1 MPAGRLP
8 DHATLP
14 PHPSSLASF
23 FRSELALTSSRQR
36 ATLRLFVALM
46 LVSLVAVTLKPPV
59 MIPLDFPI
67 VMSLGAGVVAATS
80 LKAMLDLIGGILVVM
95 VLSLLSLAL
104 FGDQPWFLVPC
115 VAAVVT
121 VVLLYCRVTGASVVP
136 LMLFVVAV
144 LYHPLQLADN
154 VHVALWTFPVAL
166 LACVASAFAQLALWP
181 EEPLAALHREL
192 LERFAIIA
200 RILERLGSIGG
211 NIGTPTARAAT
222 PAAHERP
229 EAGGLAKQLQ
239 LLKAAL
245 SRHPDLRDH
254 YTARLDLIGDLDTWF
269 SLAAWLERD
278 WGTTQ
283 PPPDLTPDQR
293 QRFQRLAADCLRSLD
308 LYRAMGAGAPA
319 VEEVRLRPLPSPEDC
334 RSHID
339 WRLSRLETISDRVR
353 YDLARLYGAPDEP
366 PLPLP
371 GQVQPADQATGRADL
386 PAWLGW
392 KFWRD
397 HRRELK
403 SSLKYTI
410 GMLICLFMVQALNW
424 PAIDTA
430 MVTCLVIAQTS
441 MGADYRKAL
450 LRISG
455 AVLGG
460 LLAYVFIIVI
470 QPAIDT
476 VAGFLLGIA
485 PVVMIAAWVGSGGPR
500 IAYMGVQIGYAFAHV
515 VLADFG
521 PITDLEIA
529 RDRVLGIILG
539 ITVMGILDQLLWP
552 VSSIQILRGR
562 LVTGLANL
570 ADWLQPADGSPPR
583 PMTML
588 AVDRLIAQALDILD
602 HARFEP
608 GSDRPE
614 AEAERV
620 MLGAL
625 VGDLHGCARVLFRR
639 KRLARQTPLPERLAA
654 QRRALDAA
662 LAAELRAL
670 SAALAQPD
678 LPIPLP
684 GGEEEWRALERAA
697 REASTDATQD
707 EAQRAAAASYLAVDR
722 ALRDYVTDAGAR
734 LRGRRLSAA
743 ATLSGVWPSA

>member
-1 MPAGRLP
+1 MKS
-8 DHATLP
+8 P
-14 PHPSSLASF
+14 PPFSLTAF
-23 FRSELALTSSRQR
+23 FKSELALSPSRQR

-59 MIPLDFPI
+59 LIPLDFSI
-67 VMSLGAGVVAATS
+67 IISLGAGVIAATS
-80 LKAMLDLIGGILVVM
+80 LKAMLDLMWGTLVVLL
-95 VLSLLSLAL
+95 LSLLTLAL
-104 FGDQPWFLVPC
+104 FSDQPWFLVPW
-115 VAAVVT
+115 VAVVVT
-121 VVLLYCRVTGASVVP
+121 LVLLYCRVTGAMLIP
-136 LMLFVVAV
+136 LLFFANAV
-144 LYHPLQLADN
+144 LYHPLQSEAN
-154 VHVALWTFPVAL
+154 VHIALWSIPVAL

-181 EEPLAALHREL
+181 EEPLEALHREL
-192 LERFAIIA
+192 LERFSTID
-200 RILERLGSIGG
+200 RILERLG
-211 NIGTPTARAAT
+211 NIGIPGAEAVT

-229 EAGGLAKQLQ
+229 AAGGLAKQIQ

-245 SRHPDLRDH
+245 GRHPDLRDH

-269 SLAAWLERD
+269 SLAAWMERD

-283 PPPDLTPDQR
+283 PPIDLTPDQR
-293 QRFQRLAADCLRSLD
+293 QRFHRLAADCRRSLD
-308 LYRAMGAGAPA
+308 LYRGMGAGVPA

-334 RSHID
+334 PSRID
-339 WRLSRLETISDRVR
+339 WRLSRLETISDRVLF
-353 YDLARLYGAPDEP
+353 DLARLYGSPAEP
-366 PLPLP
+366 PVPI
-371 GQVQPADQATGRADL
+371 QVQPTDLAPDRASL

-392 KFWRD
+392 KFWQD

-410 GMLICLFMVQALNW
+410 GMLICLFTVQALNW
-424 PAIDTA
+424 PVIDTA
-430 MVTCLVIAQTS
+430 MVTCLVIAQS
-441 MGADYRKAL
+441 SLGADYRKAL
-450 LRISG
+450 LRVSG

-485 PVVMIAAWVGSGGPR
+485 PAVAIAAWFGSGGPR
-500 IAYMGVQIGYAFAHV
+500 IGYMGVQIGFALAHV

-521 PITDLEIA
+521 PVTDLESA

-539 ITVMGILDQLLWP
+539 ISVMGVLDQLLWP

-562 LVTGLANL
+562 LVTGLANI
-570 ADWLQPADGSPPR
+570 ADWLQPVDGSPPR

-608 GSDRPE
+608 GSDHPQ

-625 VGDLHGCARVLFRR
+625 VGDLHGCARTLFRR
-639 KRLARQTPLPERLAA
+639 RRLARLTPLPERLVA
-654 QRRALDAA
+654 QRRAQDAA
-662 LAAELRAL
+662 LATELRAL

-678 LPIPLP
+678 RPIPLP
-684 GGEEEWRALERAA
+684 GGQEEWQALERTA

-707 EAQRAAAASYLAVDR
+707 EAQRTAAASYLAVDR

-743 ATLSGVWPSA
+743 ATRSGVWPSA

>member
-1 MPAGRLP
+1 MKP
-8 DHATLP
+8 TP
-14 PHPSSLASF
+14 PSPLTAF
-23 FRSELALTSSRQR
+23 FKSELALTPSRQR

-46 LVSLVAVTLKPPV
+46 LVSLVAVALKPPV
-59 MIPLDFPI
+59 LIPLDFSI
-67 VMSLGAGVVAATS
+67 IISLGAGVIAATS
-80 LKAMLDLIGGILVVM
+80 LKAMLDLMWGTLVVM
-95 VLSLLSLAL
+95 VLSILSIAL
-104 FGDQPWFLVPC
+104 FGDQPWFLVPW
-115 VAAVVT
+115 VAVVVT
-121 VVLLYCRVTGASVVP
+121 LVLLYCRVTGAMLIP
-136 LMLFVVAV
+136 LLFFANAV
-144 LYHPLQLADN
+144 LYHPLQSEAN
-154 VHVALWTFPVAL
+154 VHIALWSIPVAL
-166 LACVASAFAQLALWP
+166 LACAASAFAQLALWP
-181 EEPLAALHREL
+181 EEPLEALHREL
-192 LERFAIIA
+192 LERFSIIA
-200 RILERLGSIGG
+200 RILERLGT
-211 NIGTPTARAAT
+211 IGTPAARAAT

-229 EAGGLAKQLQ
+229 AAGGLAKQIQ

-245 SRHPDLRDH
+245 GRHPDLRDH

-283 PPPDLTPDQR
+283 PPIELTPDQR
-293 QRFQRLAADCLRSLD
+293 QRFHRLAADCRRSLD
-308 LYRAMGAGAPA
+308 LYQAMGAGVPA

-334 RSHID
+334 RSRID
-339 WRLSRLETISDRVR
+339 WRLSRLETISDRVL
-353 YDLARLYGAPDEP
+353 YDLARLYGAPAEAP
-366 PLPLP
+366 IPI
-371 GQVQPADQATGRADL
+371 QPADLAPGRAEL

-410 GMLICLFMVQALNW
+410 GMLICLFTVQALNW
-424 PAIDTA
+424 PVIDTA
-430 MVTCLVIAQTS
+430 MVTCLVIAQS
-441 MGADYRKAL
+441 SLGADFRKAL
-450 LRISG
+450 LRVSG

-485 PVVMIAAWVGSGGPR
+485 PAVAIAAWFGSGGPR
-500 IAYMGVQIGYAFAHV
+500 IGYMGVQIGFAFAHV

-521 PITDLEIA
+521 PVTDLESA

-539 ITVMGILDQLLWP
+539 ITVMGVLDQLLWP

-562 LVTGLANL
+562 LVTGLANI
-570 ADWLQPADGSPPR
+570 ADWLQPVDGSPPR

-608 GSDRPE
+608 DSDRPQV
-614 AEAERV
+614 EAERV

-625 VGDLHGCARVLFRR
+625 VGDLHGCARALFRR
-639 KRLARQTPLPERLAA
+639 HRLARQTPLPERLAA
-654 QRRALDAA
+654 QRCALDAA
-662 LAAELRAL
+662 LAVELRAL

-678 LPIPLP
+678 LAIPLP
-684 GGEEEWRALERAA
+684 GGQEEWQAMERAA

-734 LRGRRLSAA
+734 LRGRRISAA